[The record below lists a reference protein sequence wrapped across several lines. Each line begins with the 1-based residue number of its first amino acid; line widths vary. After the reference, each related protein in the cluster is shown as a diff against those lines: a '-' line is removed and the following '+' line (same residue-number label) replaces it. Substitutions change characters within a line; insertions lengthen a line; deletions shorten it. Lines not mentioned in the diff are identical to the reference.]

1 MIIFKQFIIYS
12 MIINRRAKYDYEI
25 IETYEGGLILK
36 GHEVKSIRSGK
47 MSLAGSYIVLRDKGK
62 SKLSEVYLINALIS
76 PYQAA
81 NTPKDYNEKR
91 SRKILL
97 HKEEIAALIGKI
109 KQKSLTLIPICVYN
123 KRNKIKIEFA
133 LAKGKKNIDKREV
146 IKKRDVERDIR
157 REIKN

>member
-1 MIIFKQFIIYS
+1 

-25 IETYEGGLILK
+25 LETYEGGLVLK
-36 GHEVKSIRSGK
+36 GHEVKAVREGK
-47 MSLAGSYIVLRDKGK
+47 MSLAGSYVVLRGAGGK
-62 SKLSEVYLINALIS
+62 LPEVYLINALIS

-81 NTPKDYNEKR
+81 NTPKDYDETR

-97 HKEEIAALIGKI
+97 HRREIKELIGKV

-133 LAKGKKNIDKREV
+133 LAKGKRKRDKREA
-146 IKKRDVERDIR
+146 IKKREIDREVR
-157 REIKN
+157 REIRN